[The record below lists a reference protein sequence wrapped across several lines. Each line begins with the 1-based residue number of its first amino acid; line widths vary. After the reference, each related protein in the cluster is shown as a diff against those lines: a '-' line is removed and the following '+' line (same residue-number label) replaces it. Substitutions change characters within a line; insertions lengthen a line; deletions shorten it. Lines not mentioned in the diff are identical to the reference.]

1 MSFDAEIALPP
12 ADETDGSPA
21 PAAPAAAA
29 RRLRFLVCG
38 SVDDGKSTL
47 IGRLLWDTKSVAEDH
62 RSALVARGSR
72 QNDLSLPDFGLL
84 LDGLRAEQEQG
95 ITIDVAYRYFQTP
108 RRAFIVA
115 DTPGHAQYTRNMAT
129 GASTADLAV
138 LLVDARA
145 GLLEQTRRHAAIVH
159 LMGIRNV
166 ILAVNKIDLVGYDSA
181 AFHRIENAFRAYV
194 DRFAGMRVSA
204 IPVSALKGENVAE
217 SGRASMPWYGGP
229 TLLEALETADEA
241 QAATSAGFRMPVQR
255 VCRPDES
262 FRGYQGTVAAGSVGL
277 GDRVTVNPSGETVT
291 VTRIVTF
298 DGDLPRAE
306 SGDAVT
312 LVLDRPVDVARG
324 DILSSPDDRPVAAK
338 GFAATVVALQPEGL
352 TDGAEVLLKAAGRYL
367 RARIAV
373 DSAYDLASGQWLKG
387 SVLPLNAIGRV
398 RLSFRDRTVF
408 DRFADC
414 RDTGAFV
421 LVGPQSNTTIA
432 GGMILDPAEPGA
444 RAADRLTL
452 TLPRDLA
459 QALLALPEVRQR
471 MAEVTVADSR
481 D

>member
-1 MSFDAEIALPP
+1 MSLEAEIAIAPP
-12 ADETDGSPA
+12 EEAGIDQTSRA
-21 PAAPAAAA
+21 PAVAA

-47 IGRLLWDTKSVAEDH
+47 IGRLLWDTKSVADDH
-62 RSALVARGSR
+62 RAALVARGSR

-84 LDGLRAEQEQG
+84 LDGLKAEQEQG

-145 GLLEQTRRHAAIVH
+145 GLLEQTRRHAAIVQ
-159 LMGIRNV
+159 LMGIRDI
-166 ILAVNKIDLVGYDSA
+166 ILAVNKIDLVGYDSTV
-181 AFHRIENAFRAYV
+181 FQRIETTFRAYV
-194 DRFAGMRVSA
+194 DRFAGARVTA
-204 IPVSALKGENVAE
+204 IPVSALKGENIAE
-217 SGRASMPWYGGP
+217 SGRESMPWYTGS
-229 TLLEALETADEA
+229 TLLEALETAGEA
-241 QAATSAGFRMPVQR
+241 RTPPPSAFRMPVQR
-255 VCRPDES
+255 VCRPGES
-262 FRGYQGTVAAGSVGL
+262 FRGYQGTVAAGSVRV
-277 GDRVTVNPSGETVT
+277 GDRVTVNPSGEVVT
-291 VTRIVTF
+291 VTRIATF
-298 DGDLPRAE
+298 DGDLSQADG
-306 SGDAVT
+306 GDAVT
-312 LVLDRPVDVARG
+312 LVFDRPVDVARG
-324 DILSSPDDRPVAAK
+324 DVLSSIEDRPIAAT

-352 TDGAEVLLKAAGRYL
+352 TEGAEVLLKAAGRYV
-367 RARIAV
+367 RARVSV

-398 RLSFRDRTVF
+398 RLSFRDRMVF

-421 LVGPQSNTTIA
+421 LVSPQSNTTIA
-432 GGMILDPAEPGA
+432 GGMILDPAEDGEQ
-444 RAADRLTL
+444 AADRLTL

-459 QALLALPEVRQR
+459 QALLALPEVRRR
-471 MAEVTVADSR
+471 MAEVTVADA
-481 D
+481 